1 MSVGPARMQG
11 GGGALRTSA
20 PSSAARFVLLVVALL
35 LLVACRPAE
44 RCATCGMKVDPASPW
59 VSYLMIDGKQQSFDT
74 PSCAFTGW
82 RKAGERGK
90 NARFREYYSQEMKPA
105 EELRF
110 VRGSDVLG
118 PMGPDLVP
126 VSEGAARR
134 FARDHNGA
142 PPQAADDLL
151 RGETP

>member
-1 MSVGPARMQG
+1 
-11 GGGALRTSA
+11 
-20 PSSAARFVLLVVALL
+20 
-35 LLVACRPAE
+35 
-44 RCATCGMKVDPASPW
+44 MKVDPASPW
-59 VSYLMIDGKQQSFDT
+59 VSYVMIDGKQQSFDT

-82 RKAGERGK
+82 RKAGASGK
-90 NARFREYYSQEMKPA
+90 NARFREYYSQEIRPA

-110 VRGSDVLG
+110 VRGSDVVG

-142 PPQAADDLL
+142 PPQSADDLL
-151 RGETP
+151 HGETP

>member
-1 MSVGPARMQG
+1 MSTGPAFMQH

-20 PSSAARFVLLVVALL
+20 LSSAARFVLLVVALL
-35 LLVACRPAE
+35 LTVACRSAE
-44 RCATCGMKVDPASPW
+44 RCATCGMKIDPASPW
-59 VSYLMIDGKQQSFDT
+59 VSYLTIDGKEHSFDT
-74 PSCAFTGW
+74 PSCAFSGW
-82 RKAGERGK
+82 RKAGARGK
-90 NARFREYYSQEMKPA
+90 NARFREYYSQVMKPA

-110 VRGSDVLG
+110 VRGSDVVG

-126 VSEGAARR
+126 VIEDAARR

-142 PPQAADDLL
+142 PPQSADDLL